1 MGIRQN
7 PYNQISQLTVRPT
20 LAWWKWQFS
29 YVDLQ
34 IQWISSFLQ
43 FCDDFS
49 QYGFHSQSADVHSS
63 STLPTFLGVLWIL
76 NCKDIKMVAK
86 NLLLP
91 AKIPSH
97 QGLLS
102 ALIYMFQH
110 FVGKSFCDNIN
121 GKVYWVGNQF
131 LCTFK
136 SASINSGRF
145 LFNILEYFYEVN
157 FLV

>member
-49 QYGFHSQSADVHSS
+49 QYGFHSQSVDVHSDFSS

-76 NCKDIKMVAK
+76 NCKDGFWDCATFERVFNGILLFERELKSYKFETWVRVSNRFWVIFHCLRPKKQLIFTIITFLSCRYFWMWIAKM
-86 NLLLP
+86 
-91 AKIPSH
+91 
-97 QGLLS
+97 
-102 ALIYMFQH
+102 
-110 FVGKSFCDNIN
+110 
-121 GKVYWVGNQF
+121 
-131 LCTFK
+131 
-136 SASINSGRF
+136 R
-145 LFNILEYFYEVN
+145 
-157 FLV
+157 